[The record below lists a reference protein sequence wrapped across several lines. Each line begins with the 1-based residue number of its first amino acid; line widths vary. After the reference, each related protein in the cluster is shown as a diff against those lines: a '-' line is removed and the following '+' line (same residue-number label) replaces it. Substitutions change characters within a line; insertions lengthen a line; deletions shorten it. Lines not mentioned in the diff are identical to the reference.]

1 MKQVPFFLLL
11 AGLLVAPMYWAGV
24 PLFGHTF
31 VGIVLVVIIGE
42 IVAKIR
48 TGRTLS
54 QLFWKV
60 SKERP
65 RRALIALI
73 ALTLGWIALMWHL
86 AEKMDWGGLW

>member
-11 AGLLVAPMYWAGV
+11 GFLLIAPMFYAGV
-24 PLFGHTF
+24 DLFGYTF
-31 VGIVLVVIIGE
+31 VGVVVVVIAGE
-42 IVAKIR
+42 IVAKVK

-60 SKERP
+60 SKDRP

-73 ALTLGWIALMWHL
+73 ALTLGWIALVWHL
-86 AEKMDWGGLW
+86 AEKMNWDGL

>member
-11 AGLLVAPMYWAGV
+11 AGLLVAPMYWAGI

-31 VGIVLVVIIGE
+31 AVIVLVVIAGE
-42 IVAKIR
+42 IVAKVI

-65 RRALIALI
+65 RRALTALI

-86 AEKMDWGGLW
+86 SEKMNWGGL